1 MRVRV
6 LSVVLGLAVSSSVL
20 LPATLPAQ
28 SFTPKR
34 ELKNLSPSALTTLH
48 TLETLTELPAGEW
61 RLHVG
66 DVPHGESPAL
76 DDSTWQL
83 VAPHTTAPKDAV
95 WYRRTVEVPKTL
107 NGYDITGSRIWFQFQ
122 ADANG
127 PMPEIIYFNG
137 RRVALGDD
145 LEPIVLFAP
154 AKPGDKI
161 LVAVKLLHTVDV
173 KTFEGISLRVDPNPD
188 DPISSA
194 RPNPQDIRIQCIAAA
209 NILPALPKPRTDLLP
224 TVEAAIA
231 AIDLKALASAN
242 QPVFDASLRK
252 AQQLLAP
259 LHPILQQATMDLDGN
274 AHIDAAWLWPRTE
287 TVDAVRRTFTT
298 ALQLMNEYPNYV
310 FTQSAAQYYEWMADK
325 YPDLNDQ
332 IKQRIKEGRWEVV
345 GGMWVEPDLNLPSGE
360 SQVRQLLVGQRFFK
374 KEYGVTARIGWN
386 PDSFGYNWQL
396 PQIYKRSGL
405 DYFVTQKMHWNDT
418 NQLPFRLFW
427 WESPDGSKVLTYFPT
442 DYVHTD
448 LNPTRISADFAESS
462 DRNPGTI
469 EHLDLYGVG
478 DHGGGPTRDMLD
490 QGDHWIEQG
499 SKPDTA
505 VPAMRY
511 TTVQHYFDDV
521 QSHLSPDSPTWD
533 YDSIAKGYTAPPAG
547 PNGEVG
553 IPTWKDELYFE
564 YHRGVYTT
572 QAGQKRGIR
581 TTETATLNAE
591 KLASLAWLDGE
602 TYPDQQLNTNWEKI
616 TFNEF
621 HDLAAGSGIAVIYR
635 DAADDFHQVFNDD
648 NAINATSFKTLTGN
662 INTSSKSGVPV
673 VLFNS
678 LPWERNESAEMNVRL
693 ATSAQPSD
701 VRDERG
707 HHLQFQVLSES
718 KADHSYRIL
727 VDVDKIPSLGYKT
740 LYVTSEQRPKGT
752 WDWAAVKV
760 QETPTEYILENPDVR
775 VQIDKKNGC
784 LTSIFPGGKP
794 TPEMREYLAPNA
806 CGNQL
811 QTFVDTPKDYDAWN
825 IDPGTLDGKMTPIT
839 ELDSIAVTDNGPLRK
854 TIRIERTWSK
864 SHFIQDISLDAG
876 SDVVRVSNTVEWHET
891 HVLLKA
897 AFPLAASS
905 AKATYEIPY
914 GNIERTT
921 LRNNSWEKAQF
932 EVPALRWADLGDEHQ
947 GFSLLNDS
955 KYGYDAVGNLLRLTL
970 LRSPIWP
977 DPDADRG
984 TQHFTYELY
993 PHTGSWKDALTVR
1006 RGYELNTPLLAQQVF
1021 AHTGELPATHSFVSL
1036 DAPNVTLSAVKKA
1049 EDANALIFR
1058 MYEWAGKTTEVKL
1071 HVPAGAQYAIETNLM
1086 EDPLPNANHLPLT
1099 DDTVTVPIKPYEIL
1113 TLQVTYPEK
1122 TVTK

>member
-1 MRVRV
+1 MRVHVPSLV
-6 LSVVLGLAVSSSVL
+6 LALTFSTSILMPTL
-20 LPATLPAQ
+20 LPAQ
-28 SFTPKR
+28 SFTPVR
-34 ELKNLSPSALTTLH
+34 ELKNLSPAAIAKLH
-48 TLETLTELPAGEW
+48 TLETLTELPAGQW

-66 DVPHGESPAL
+66 DVPHGESPTL
-76 DDSTWQL
+76 DDSSWPL
-83 VAPHTTAPKDAV
+83 VAPGSKAPKDAV
-95 WYRRTVEVPKTL
+95 WYRRTIEVPQTL

-122 ADANG
+122 AWANG
-127 PMPEIIYFNG
+127 PMPQIIYFNG

-161 LVAVKLLHTVDV
+161 LVAVKLLHTVDE
-173 KTFEGISLRVDPNPD
+173 KTFGGIVLRVQPNPD
-188 DPISSA
+188 DAASSA
-194 RPNPQDIRIQCIAAA
+194 RPNPQDIRIQCITAA

-231 AIDLKALASAN
+231 AIDTDALKTADQAA
-242 QPVFDASLRK
+242 FDASLRK
-252 AQQLLAP
+252 AQQTLAP
-259 LHPILQQATMDLDGN
+259 LHPILQQAKMDLDGN

-360 SQVRQLLVGQRFFK
+360 SQVRQLLIGQRFFK

-442 DYVHTD
+442 DYVHSD
-448 LNPTRISADFAESS
+448 LNPTRISADFAESA

-469 EHLDLYGVG
+469 EHLDLYGIG

-490 QGDHWIEQG
+490 QGDHWIDL
-499 SKPDTA
+499 SHKSDTA
-505 VPAMRY
+505 VPNIRY
-511 TTVQHYFDDV
+511 STVQHYFDDV
-521 QSHLSPDSPTWD
+521 QTHLTPDSPTWD

-572 QAGQKRGIR
+572 QAAHKRNIR
-581 TTETATLNAE
+581 HSETETLNAE
-591 KLASLAWLDGE
+591 KFASLAWLDGDA
-602 TYPDQQLNTNWEKI
+602 YPDHLLNTNWQKI

-635 DAADDFHQVFNDD
+635 DAEKDFTQVFDADHNIDGAALSTLDAHIDTRVAGNTPILVYNTMAWPRTETVKLNVQLPEDASGIKLLDAHDHPVLSQVLKQDATTHQFTVLARVDD
-648 NAINATSFKTLTGN
+648 VPALGYTVLHAEPAT
-662 INTSSKSGVPV
+662 
-673 VLFNS
+673 
-678 LPWERNESAEMNVRL
+678 
-693 ATSAQPSD
+693 TSAPATKLTLHD
-701 VRDERG
+701 TAADYT
-707 HHLQFQVLSES
+707 LSNNDL
-718 KADHSYRIL
+718 KL
-727 VDVDKIPSLGYKT
+727 VIDKHTGCITSLKT
-740 LYVTSEQRPKGT
+740 GLTDRNS
-752 WDWAAVKV
+752 
-760 QETPTEYILENPDVR
+760 TEY
-775 VQIDKKNGC
+775 
-784 LTSIFPGGKP
+784 LT
-794 TPEMREYLAPNA
+794 PNS
-806 CGNQL
+806 CVNEL
-811 QTFVDTPKDYDAWN
+811 QTFVDKPKDYDAWN
-825 IDPGTLDGKMTPIT
+825 IDYGTLDHPVPIT
-839 ELDSIAVTDNGPLRK
+839 ALDSIAVTDNGPLRK
-854 TIRIERTWSK
+854 TIRIERTWDK
-864 SHFIQDISLDAG
+864 SHFTQDISLDAS
-876 SDVVRVSNTVEWHET
+876 SDVVRISNTVDWHET
-891 HVLLKA
+891 HILLKA
-897 AFPLAASS
+897 AFPLAHSS

-914 GNIERTT
+914 GNIQRATT
-921 LRNNSWEKAQF
+921 RNNSFEKAQF
-932 EVPALRWADLGDEHQ
+932 EVPALRWADLGDTTA
-947 GFSLLNDS
+947 GVSILNNS
-955 KYGYDAVGNLLRLTL
+955 KYGYDAIGNLLRITL
-970 LRSPIWP
+970 LRSPTWP

-984 TQHFTYELY
+984 IQHFTYEIY

-1006 RGYELNTPLLAQQVF
+1006 RGYDFNTPLLAKQVF
-1021 AHTGELPATHSFVSL
+1021 AHTGTMPATHSFVSL
-1036 DAPNVTLSAVKKA
+1036 DNPNVTLSAVKKA
-1049 EDANALIFR
+1049 EGTNALIFR
-1058 MYEWAGKTTEVKL
+1058 MYEWAGKPTEVKL
-1071 HVPAGAQYAIETNLM
+1071 HVPVGAQYAVETNLM
-1086 EDPLPNANHLPLT
+1086 EVPLPNAEHLSLT
-1099 DDTVTVPIKPYEIL
+1099 NNTITVPIKPYEIL

-1122 TVTK
+1122 TNTAK